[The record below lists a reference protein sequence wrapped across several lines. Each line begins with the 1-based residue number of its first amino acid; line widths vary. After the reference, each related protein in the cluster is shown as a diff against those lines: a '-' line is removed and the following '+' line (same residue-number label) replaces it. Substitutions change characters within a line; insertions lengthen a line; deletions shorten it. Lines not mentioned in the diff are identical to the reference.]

1 MLIQPETLHEMVFAV
16 DLFIKYTKVTPQ
28 SWAKLT
34 TQQKMSRME
43 DMLDE
48 HYRPGNETGT
58 SVGPQDPGLNGGA
71 KAAPSRSH
79 PVQPRRQVGCGG

>member
-16 DLFIKYTKVTPQ
+16 DLFIKLGPND
-28 SWAKLT
+28 WPKLT

-48 HYRPGNETGT
+48 HYGPGNGREPPHAPR
-58 SVGPQDPGLNGGA
+58 SKLGGA

-79 PVQPRRQVGCGG
+79 PRQGCGT